1 MAILE
6 RTLTGDFATILTEL
20 DAVVKQ
26 SVSATLEGYSAIGN
40 GRVTMSLT
48 LLEADGQIRL
58 SAITSGGSQAVFFKV
73 NTLGAESFL
82 DTIRDTVER
91 FAPGAH

>member
-26 SVSATLEGYSAIGN
+26 SV
-40 GRVTMSLT
+40 GRF
-48 LLEADGQIRL
+48 Q
-58 SAITSGGSQAVFFKV
+58 
-73 NTLGAESFL
+73 
-82 DTIRDTVER
+82 
-91 FAPGAH
+91 

>member
-6 RTLTGDFATILTEL
+6 RTLTGDFTTIL
-20 DAVVKQ
+20 
-26 SVSATLEGYSAIGN
+26 
-40 GRVTMSLT
+40 SLT

-91 FAPGAH
+91 FAPGAY